1 MNEKKQKIIEEA
13 MLLFATKGF
22 HSTSMQEVAKNA
34 GVSERGLSIS
44 TFLQKMNY

>member
-34 GVSERGLSIS
+34 GVSKGGSLYP
-44 TFLQKMNY
+44 FFFKK